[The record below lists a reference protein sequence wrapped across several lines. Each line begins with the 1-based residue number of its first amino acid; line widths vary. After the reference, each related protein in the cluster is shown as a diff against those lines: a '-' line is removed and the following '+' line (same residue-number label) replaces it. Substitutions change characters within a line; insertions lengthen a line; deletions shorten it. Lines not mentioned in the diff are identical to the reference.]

1 MADRISPPTK
11 SVGKKDGLMSTG
23 NMSTIDGGSFATPNK
38 TGQADPKGKKK
49 IMGK

>member
-11 SVGKKDGLMSTG
+11 SVGKKDGLKGTG
-23 NMSTIDGGSFATPNK
+23 NMSTIDCGSFATPNK
-38 TGQADPKGKKK
+38 AGQVGEKGSKK